1 MNVRRG
7 ATETIWKTVVF
18 AGAMLGSAAGC
29 SSKSKPPA
37 APSPGPGGDASAQQ
51 ADPND
56 PNAKKQPDPCA
67 DQDPCAEQDPC
78 AWTDPC
84 SGDRIRGSS
93 DEGGEGRGFIL
104 S

>member
-1 MNVRRG
+1 MNLRRG

-18 AGAMLGSAAGC
+18 AGAMLGSACG
-29 SSKSKPPA
+29 SKSKPPVA
-37 APSPGPGGDASAQQ
+37 ATPDPMTQQ

-56 PNAKKQPDPCA
+56 PNAKKKAPDDPCA
-67 DQDPCAEQDPC
+67 DPCAEANPC
-78 AWTDPC
+78 GDEWTDPC
-84 SGDRIRGSS
+84 ADRIRGSS

>member
-1 MNVRRG
+1 MNLRRG

-29 SSKSKPPA
+29 SKSKPPV
-37 APSPGPGGDASAQQ
+37 APQPDPMAQQ

-56 PNAKKQPDPCA
+56 PEAKKKQPDPCA
-67 DQDPCAEQDPC
+67 DPCAEANPC
-78 AWTDPC
+78 GDEWTDPC
-84 SGDRIRGSS
+84 ADRVRGSS